1 MMRHLF
7 SPEGDA
13 ALRALVRRRPLFA
26 FDFDGTLAP
35 IVPRPAD
42 ARVSAALS
50 RRLSRLAATHPV
62 AVITGRAVADVL
74 PRLGF
79 EPTYVIG
86 SHGAEDPTLPTRA
99 DTVDA
104 LDAMRRRLAG
114 AQQMLEEAGVQLE
127 DKGSSLALHY
137 RLARDRD
144 AAQAAIT
151 AQLERLDPRLRCFG
165 GKCVVN
171 LVAADAPDKAD
182 ALFALVERARCDS
195 ALFAGDDV
203 NDEAAFERAPSHWLT
218 LRIGRDDRASQAR
231 YFLDSPAEMAQ
242 LLARLLELLP

>member
-7 SPEGDA
+7 SPEGEA
-13 ALRALVRRRPLFA
+13 ALRALARRRPLLA

-35 IVPRPAD
+35 IVPRPDD
-42 ARVSAALS
+42 AHVSAALS
-50 RRLSRLAATHPV
+50 RRLARLVEKHPV

-86 SHGAEDPTLPTRA
+86 SHGAEDPAAPPAAPIA
-99 DTVDA
+99 DAMDA
-104 LDAMRRRLAG
+104 LRRQLADARPALDG
-114 AQQMLEEAGVQLE
+114 AGVMLE
-127 DKGSSLALHY
+127 DKGHSLALHY
-137 RLARDRD
+137 RLARDRE
-144 AAQAAIT
+144 AAQAAIA
-151 AQLERLDPRLRCFG
+151 AQLARLDPRLRSFG

-171 LVAADAPDKAD
+171 VVAADAPDKAD
-182 ALFALVERARCDS
+182 ALFALVERSRSAS

-203 NDEAAFERAPSHWLT
+203 NDEAVFERAPAHWLT

-231 YFLDSPAEMAQ
+231 FFLDSPAEMASLLER
-242 LLARLLELLP
+242 LLALMP

>member
-13 ALRALVRRRPLFA
+13 ALRALARRQPLFA

-35 IVPRPAD
+35 IVPRPDD

-50 RRLSRLAATHPV
+50 RRLAQLAASHPV

-79 EPTYVIG
+79 EPGYVIG
-86 SHGAEDPTLPTRA
+86 SHGAEDPAVAPRA
-99 DTVDA
+99 GVVDA
-104 LDAMRRRLAG
+104 LDAMRRQLA
-114 AQQMLEEAGVQLE
+114 ATRPALEVAGVQLE

-144 AAQAAIT
+144 AAQAVIA
-151 AQLERLDPRLRCFG
+151 AQLERLDPRLRSFG
-165 GKCVVN
+165 GKCVAN

-182 ALFALVERARCDS
+182 ALFALVERSRSDS

-203 NDEAAFERAPSHWLT
+203 NDEAVFERAPPHWLT

-231 YFLDSPAEMAQ
+231 FFLDSPAEMAQ
-242 LLARLLELLP
+242 LLGRVLALLR